1 MRVGPGARLRWAP
14 FVAGLVAASFP
25 LTPLAA
31 QQPALDRVA
40 ADYWQATLDRYP
52 ERATLNGF
60 PGERNGRLTDLS
72 PAAFAAHDA
81 RLRELLR
88 ATALVDPASLAPP
101 ARIDLAM
108 LQASLTRELAASSC
122 HRELWEVN
130 QQAGPQVSLLD
141 LAALQPVAS
150 AEERGEVLDRWRAI
164 PAYLD
169 QYSANLTRGLDSGLV
184 APRINV
190 ERVLAQ
196 LDRLVGAPLDSS
208 ALMAPAHRAHGAE
221 AAAFAGQ
228 LRPLVKDS
236 IIPALIRY
244 RDLLGQRILSQART
258 EVGVSA
264 LPGGAA
270 CYRALIRVHT
280 SLDLGADELHGIGL
294 EAVAAIRGEMLVI
307 ARRQFGTENLDSL
320 IGAIREDPTQ
330 GFRTRDEVFQAAQQ
344 ATQRMEKQLP
354 RLFGRLP
361 SHPLVVERMPAYQ
374 EADAPS
380 AYYFPGTPDGARPGR
395 YLVNTYNPGSRP
407 RYTAEVL
414 AFHEGVPG
422 HHLQIAL
429 AQELALP
436 DFRRYG
442 DGQTAYVEGWALYT
456 ERLAAEAGVYRD
468 DLSRFGMLTFQS
480 WRACRLVVD
489 TGLHALGWTRQEAID
504 YLLANV
510 PLSRLDIENEVDRYI
525 ADPGQALG
533 YMVGQREIFRLR
545 EAARQRL
552 GNRFDLR
559 QFHDLILGSGPV
571 TLPLL
576 DSLVSR
582 WNPQPR

>member
-1 MRVGPGARLRWAP
+1 M
-14 FVAGLVAASFP
+14 
-25 LTPLAA
+25 PLAS
-31 QQPALDRVA
+31 QQAALDRVA
-40 ADYWQATLDRYP
+40 ADYWRATLDRYP

-72 PAAFAAHDA
+72 PAAFAGHES

-88 ATALVDPASLAPP
+88 ATAEVDPASLAQA
-101 ARIDLAM
+101 ARLDLAM
-108 LQASLTRELAASSC
+108 LQASLTRELAAAGC

-130 QQAGPQVSLLD
+130 QQAGPQVGLLD
-141 LAALQPVAS
+141 LAALQPVATPD
-150 AEERGEVLDRWRAI
+150 ERAQLLDRWRRI

-169 QYSANLTRGLDSGLV
+169 QSSANLSRGLDSGLI

-196 LDRLVGAPLDSS
+196 LDRLVATPLDSS
-208 ALMAPAHRAHGAE
+208 ALMAPARRARGPE
-221 AAAFAGQ
+221 AAAFAAQ

-236 IIPALIRY
+236 ILPALVRY
-244 RDLLGQRILSQART
+244 RDLLGQRILGQART

-280 SLDLGADELHGIGL
+280 SLDLGADEIHGIGL
-294 EAVAAIRGEMLVI
+294 EAVASIRGEMLAV
-307 ARRQFGTENLDSL
+307 ARRRFGTENLDSL
-320 IGAIREDPTQ
+320 IGAIREDPAQ
-330 GFRTRDEVFQAAQQ
+330 GFKTRDEVFQAAEL
-344 ATQRMEKQLP
+344 ATRRMEKQLP

-407 RYTAEVL
+407 RYTTEVL

-429 AQELALP
+429 AQELSLP

-442 DGQTAYVEGWALYT
+442 DGETAYVEGWALYT
-456 ERLAAEAGVYRD
+456 ERLADEAGVYRD

-489 TGLHALGWTRQEAID
+489 TGIHALGWTRQQAID
-504 YLLANV
+504 YLMANV

-525 ADPGQALG
+525 ADPAQALG
-533 YMVGQREIFRLR
+533 YMIGEREIFRLR
-545 EAARQRL
+545 ESARQRL
-552 GNRFDLR
+552 GARFDLR
-559 QFHDLILGSGPV
+559 EFHDLVLGSGPV
-571 TLPLL
+571 TLGLL
-576 DSLVSR
+576 DSLVTR